1 MSISKPT
8 GVQMENRNFLTVT
21 LLVSALAFTP
31 LSATEID
38 IYRTNSQK
46 QINSVS
52 ANIAS
57 ILHKKGLDED
67 VSHAFSRE
75 LVEDEALF
83 SAMLGNFL
91 IHYPDISH
99 EEVLEHLSTVALHR
113 QNIQFDSYDHLV
125 SMASKIQ
132 GKVLNAGALGRLRTI
147 SKLNQMMA

>member
-1 MSISKPT
+1 
-8 GVQMENRNFLTVT
+8 MENRNFLTVT
-21 LLVSALAFTP
+21 LLVSALAFNP

-38 IYRTNSQK
+38 TYETNSQR

-52 ANIAS
+52 GNIAA

-67 VSHAFSRE
+67 VSHVFSQD
-75 LVEDEALF
+75 LVENEALF
-83 SAMLGNFL
+83 TTMLGNFL
-91 IHYPDISH
+91 LLYPDISQ

-132 GKVLNAGALGRLRTI
+132 GKVLNTSALDQLRSI
-147 SKLNQMMA
+147 SKLNKMIA